1 MRLFRLTS
9 APCPCQPGFDAA
21 PPSGNAKLR
30 CLSPG
35 LVRDEYPVRERLANG
50 GMMTIMAQRTF
61 LLVLMITAS
70 GARADADRA
79 EGTFDSD
86 GANRRFE
93 ELSTKLEE
101 HGLPQMVGAAQWKDM
116 VTDAKPGLTR
126 CLDHA
131 CFAETVN
138 RLFESTTISHF
149 HYYTDDEWGY
159 WHLRSA
165 FGVGDGDR
173 EVEHIGVFPQRI
185 DGRWFVRGVFE
196 SSPASKVDL
205 RVGDELVEVNGEP
218 FHPIRSF
225 RGLAGGEARV
235 SIARRPGVR
244 STLSI
249 PVVKQSLHQAVQRAM
264 RDSVRV
270 VEHGPRRFAY
280 LHAWT
285 LLGDGGEY
293 EALGK
298 LQGEVDGL
306 LLDFRDGFGGSPFD
320 ARSFLLGRKKGEVN
334 PWVDDVPH
342 WTKPV
347 VILIADGARSA
358 KEMVV
363 YDVKKAGRAPLVGTP
378 TPGDVTNVGAI
389 RMVGSDAVVML
400 PGRKFALE
408 DKPVYP
414 DYLVPR
420 DVPYAAGED
429 PQLDFAKI
437 LLAESVVPEASSAKS
452 GASAEKVAPSRNASG
467 R

>member
-1 MRLFRLTS
+1 
-9 APCPCQPGFDAA
+9 
-21 PPSGNAKLR
+21 
-30 CLSPG
+30 
-35 LVRDEYPVRERLANG
+35 
-50 GMMTIMAQRTF
+50 MMIVAERTF
-61 LLVLMITAS
+61 LLVLMVVAS
-70 GARADADRA
+70 GARTDADRA
-79 EGTFDSD
+79 EGTFDTD
-86 GANRRFE
+86 GATRRFA
-93 ELSTKLEE
+93 ELSARLEE
-101 HGLPQMVGAAQWKDM
+101 HGLPQMVGVARWNDM
-116 VTDAKPGLTR
+116 VADARPEIIR
-126 CLDHA
+126 CRDHA
-131 CFAETVN
+131 CFAEAVN
-138 RLFESTTISHF
+138 RLFKTTTISHF
-149 HYYTDDEWGY
+149 HYYTDEEWGY

-173 EVEHIGVFPQRI
+173 EVEHIGVFPERI
-185 DGRWFVRGVFE
+185 EGRWFVRGVFE

-218 FHPIRSF
+218 FHSIRSF
-225 RGLAGGEARV
+225 RGLAGTEARV
-235 SIARRPGVR
+235 TIARRPGAR
-244 STLSI
+244 STLTI
-249 PVVKQSLHQAVQRAM
+249 PVVKQSLHQVVQRAM

-270 VEHGPRRFAY
+270 IEHGSRRFAY

-298 LQGEVDGL
+298 LQDEVDGL
-306 LLDFRDGFGGSPFD
+306 LLDFRDGFGGSPFN
-320 ARSFLLGRKKGEVN
+320 ARSFLLGRKKGEIN

-342 WTKPV
+342 WTRPV

-389 RMVGSDAVVML
+389 RMVGADALVML

-420 DVPYAAGED
+420 DIRYAAGED
-429 PQLDFAKI
+429 PQLDFAKE
-437 LLAESVVPEASSAKS
+437 LLDEKAGTGTRPPDAEASEKPAPPRVD
-452 GASAEKVAPSRNASG
+452 AER
-467 R
+467 